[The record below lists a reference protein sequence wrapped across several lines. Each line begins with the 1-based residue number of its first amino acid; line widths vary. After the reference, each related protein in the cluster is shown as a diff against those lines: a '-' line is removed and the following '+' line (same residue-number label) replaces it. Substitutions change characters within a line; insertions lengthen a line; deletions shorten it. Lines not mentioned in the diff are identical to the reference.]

1 MATMALPHSPADAR
15 PWWRR
20 LVRVGYAA
28 KGVIYLLIG
37 AFALQLALGDGGR
50 LTDSNGVLDYITG
63 LPLGTPLLGLIGIG
77 LVAYAFWQIA
87 DALAGPVKADGAKGV
102 ATRVFTAVRGGI
114 YGVLGWKA
122 LQLAMGD
129 GGGARSG
136 SGTEGVAQ
144 DALALP
150 FGDWALVVAGLGLA
164 AYGIHQG
171 WKAWQGRLDHD
182 MDWQRMRRE
191 GLGWVQRVG
200 QAGLGGRGVVFVV
213 MGVMLARAGAD
224 RDASDA
230 AGTAEALGMLLT
242 QPFGAW
248 LLALTAVGLVC
259 YGVWQLLHAR
269 YARL

>member
-1 MATMALPHSPADAR
+1 MATIALPHSPAEAR

-50 LTDSNGVLDYITG
+50 LTDSSGVLDYITR
-63 LPLGTPLLGLIGIG
+63 LPFGTPLLGLIGAG
-77 LVAYAFWQIA
+77 LIAYALWQIT
-87 DALAGPVKADGAKGV
+87 DAFAGPTRAEGAKGTAV
-102 ATRVFTAVRGGI
+102 RVFTAMRGGI

-122 LQLAMGD
+122 LQLAMGN
-129 GGGARSG
+129 GGGSRSG
-136 SGTEGVAQ
+136 GTEGMAQ

-150 FGDWALVVAGLGLA
+150 FGDWMLVIAGLGLA
-164 AYGIHQG
+164 AYGVHQG

-182 MDWQRMRRE
+182 MDWQHLRRE
-191 GLGWVQRVG
+191 GLGWVGRVG
-200 QAGLGGRGVVFVV
+200 QAGMGGRAVVFAI
-213 MGVMLARAGAD
+213 MGVMLARAGSD

-230 AGTAEALGMLLT
+230 AGTAEALGTLLT

-248 LLALTAVGLVC
+248 LLALTAIGLVC